1 MTIAT
6 PTPEPRTAVPVG
18 AWDEPDGLAPR
29 GTLVVLGG
37 RGETPAVYKR
47 FGSRI
52 ARDAYRVRAL
62 GDASAGT
69 DDVRAAALELL
80 ADADLPGPKILVG
93 SDAGAAL
100 ALEIAASSP
109 GAVDA
114 LVLAG
119 LPTRPGAADAIEAR
133 TACPNHQGVLARETT
148 DEGRDRT
155 LPPELLGITASAV
168 SVPVLAI
175 HGAAD
180 SLSPVGDAV
189 AVHLQA
195 PRSEVHAVA
204 GGRHDILNDVSH
216 RSVAATVVLFLERV
230 RASAGAEPIVTRVE
244 AGA

>member
-6 PTPEPRTAVPVG
+6 PDSRIVAHAV
-18 AWDEPDGLAPR
+18 AWDEPEGLAPR
-29 GTLVVLGG
+29 GTLIVLGG
-37 RGETPAVYKR
+37 RGETPAVYER

-62 GDASAGT
+62 GDAAADADG
-69 DDVRAAALELL
+69 VRRAAVELL
-80 ADADLPGPKILVG
+80 ADADLPSPKVLVG

-100 ALEIAASSP
+100 ALEIAASTP
-109 GAVDA
+109 GAADA

-119 LPTRPGAADAIEAR
+119 LPTRSDGVDAIEAR

-148 DEGRDRT
+148 GEGRDRT

-168 SVPVLAI
+168 DVPVLAI

-180 SLSPVGDAV
+180 SVSPIVDAV
-189 AVHLQA
+189 AVHRQA

-216 RSVAATVVLFLERV
+216 RSVAATIVLFLERV
-230 RASAGAEPIVTRVE
+230 RASTGVEPIVVRVR
-244 AGA
+244 ADA